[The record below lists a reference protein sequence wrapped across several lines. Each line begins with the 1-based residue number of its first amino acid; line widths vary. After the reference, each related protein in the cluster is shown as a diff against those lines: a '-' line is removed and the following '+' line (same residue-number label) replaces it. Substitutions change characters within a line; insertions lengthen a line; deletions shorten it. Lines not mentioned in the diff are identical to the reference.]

1 MTLDE
6 ALALWQAD
14 IDAQERNASEAGVD
28 EPSPELDRRRA
39 ALATIRAALADRD
52 QLAAEVESYRT
63 QFAELAV
70 DLDTTVKEKQRMW
83 AEITRLRA
91 ALLDA
96 NGGG

>member
-1 MTLDE
+1 
-6 ALALWQAD
+6 
-14 IDAQERNASEAGVD
+14 
-28 EPSPELDRRRA
+28 
-39 ALATIRAALADRD
+39 
-52 QLAAEVESYRT
+52 VESYRT